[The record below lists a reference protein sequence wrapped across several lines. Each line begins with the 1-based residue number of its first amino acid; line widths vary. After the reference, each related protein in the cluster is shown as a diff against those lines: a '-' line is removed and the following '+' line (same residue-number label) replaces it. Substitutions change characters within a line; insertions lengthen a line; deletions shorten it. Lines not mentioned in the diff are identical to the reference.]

1 MSSKGASMS
10 EKLRGKVAL
19 VTGASGGIGRAS
31 ALALAEQGA
40 DVALNYLTLPE
51 SAEQA
56 AASIRALG
64 RRALLCP
71 VDVADQEAVERMVA
85 EVVRELGRLDVLV
98 TSAIYSDREFFYRAD
113 MAGFRRTVDV

>member
-19 VTGASGGIGRAS
+19 VTGASGGIGRAT

-40 DVALNYLTLPE
+40 DVALNYLTLPD

-64 RRALLCP
+64 RRAMLCP
-71 VDVADQEAVERMVA
+71 VDVSDQEAVERMVGD
-85 EVVRELGRLDVLV
+85 VVSQLGRLDILV
-98 TSAIYSDREFFYRAD
+98 TSAIYSDRDFFYLA
-113 MAGFRRTVDV
+113 